1 MNQSIHDKVRAILDR
16 ANHPNTPQ
24 AEAETA
30 LALAQKLIIKHG
42 IDEASLVITDKPED
56 IVKDELVI
64 AGKYDVRRLTL
75 GFTIAKANSVA
86 SYRSER
92 RHEGKWVKVLVLY
105 GTSADI
111 FAVKTLFASADLL
124 ASRLIPKHGDR
135 SLKTSWWHGFTAGI
149 RQVLSKAKNDVIKES
164 GSDGSSVALVLASKY
179 ERADKEMRAT
189 IKLRSYSGGS
199 SVSNSSAYYSG
210 VKSGASFS
218 LGSTRI
224 GGSTIG
230 ALNR

>member
-42 IDEASLVITDKPED
+42 IDEALLVVTDKPEE

-64 AGKYDVRRLTL
+64 AGRYDVRRLTL
-75 GFTIAKANSVA
+75 AFTIAKANSVA

-92 RHEGKWVKVLVLY
+92 LHEGKWVKVLVLY
-105 GTSADI
+105 GTNADI

-135 SLKTSWWHGFTAGI
+135 SLKTSWWHGFTTGI
-149 RQVLSKAKNDVIKES
+149 RQVLSTAKNDVIKDS
-164 GSDGSSVALVLASKY
+164 GAQGSNVALVLRSKY
-179 ERADKEMRAT
+179 ERADKEMRAKVKIRT
-189 IKLRSYSGGS
+189 TS
-199 SVSNSSAYYSG
+199 SSSSIRNSSAYYSG

-224 GGSTIG
+224 GGGTIG

>member
-64 AGKYDVRRLTL
+64 AGRYDVRRLTL
-75 GFTIAKANSVA
+75 AFTIAKANSVA

-92 RHEGKWVKVLVLY
+92 WQDDKHVKVLVLY

-135 SLKTSWWHGFTAGI
+135 SLKTSWWHGFTSGI
-149 RQVLSKAKNDVIKES
+149 RQVLTKAKNDVIKES

-179 ERADKEMRAT
+179 ERADKEMNANV
-189 IKLRSYSGGS
+189 KLRSISNRS
-199 SVSNSSAYYSG
+199 SIRNSSAYYSG

-224 GGSTIG
+224 GGGTIG